1 MVRQSQRNGG
11 SLGESILKT
20 DRRTDGPTDGSSGN
34 LPAFRAALFED
45 AGLSRGADG
54 RLLASGVA
62 LEEIAREVG
71 TPAFVYNADAIR
83 ARFRQL
89 SGALASVSHRV
100 CYAVK
105 ANANLAVLRVLR
117 DLGAGADI
125 VSGGELRRVLA
136 AGFDPSTIVFSGV
149 GKTPAEL
156 EEAADRGIDQINIE
170 SLEELTALEG
180 IASGRTRPVRTGIRV
195 NPSVTVNTHPFI
207 STGTAAAKFG
217 IPADQVVETA
227 CRIAGH
233 PHLVLT
239 GLAMHLGSQL
249 LDVEP
254 YRTGVQRLA
263 DILAAVRAHGVTTIE
278 SVDVGGGLGIRY
290 HDEEPLGPARL
301 AEALLPVLGQLGVS
315 LHLEPGRYLVGA
327 AGVLLTSVLY
337 RKHSGGKDFVV
348 VDAGM
353 SDLVRP
359 SHYMAYHDI
368 VVTHDRNRAQR
379 QVDVVG
385 PICESGDFLALER
398 VIPEVEQGDTL
409 AVLGAGAYGFV
420 MGSHYNARPR
430 PVEVL
435 VDEGRWGV
443 VRRRETYEDL
453 VAGECVDPLTIDNCH
468 PEPKADPSLRPG

>member
-1 MVRQSQRNGG
+1 M
-11 SLGESILKT
+11 L
-20 DRRTDGPTDGSSGN
+20 
-34 LPAFRAALFED
+34 AA
-45 AGLSRGADG
+45 
-54 RLLASGVA
+54 GVA
-62 LEEIAREVG
+62 LEDIAREVG

-83 ARFRQL
+83 ARFQELR
-89 SGALASVSHRV
+89 GALSAVPHRI

-136 AGFDPSTIVFSGV
+136 AGFDPATIVFSGV

-156 EEAADRGIDQINIE
+156 AEACERGIDQINIE
-170 SLEELTALEG
+170 SLEELGALEA
-180 IASGRTRPVRTGIRV
+180 IAASRDRPVRTGIRV

-227 CRIAGH
+227 RRISSH
-233 PHLVLT
+233 PRLVLT
-239 GLAMHLGSQL
+239 GIAMHLGSQL

-254 YRTGVQRLA
+254 YRAGVQRLA
-263 DILAAVRAHGVTTIE
+263 DILASIRALGITTIE

-290 HDEEPLGPARL
+290 KDERPLGPARL
-301 AEALLPVLGQLGVS
+301 AEAILPVLGPLGVT
-315 LHLEPGRYLVGA
+315 LHLEPGRFLVGA
-327 AGVLLTSVLY
+327 AGLLLTTVLY

-368 VVTHDRNRAQR
+368 VVTRDLGRAQR
-379 QVDVVG
+379 PVDVVG

-398 VIPEVEQGDTL
+398 DLPAVDQGDTL
-409 AVLGAGAYGFV
+409 VVLGAGAYGFV

-430 PVEVL
+430 PAEVL
-435 VDEGRWGV
+435 VDSGRWGV
-443 VRRRETYEDL
+443 ARRRETYEDL
-453 VAGECVDPLTIDNCH
+453 VEGEVVNPLSTD
-468 PEPKADPSLRPG
+468 K

>member
-1 MVRQSQRNGG
+1 VSEN
-11 SLGESILKT
+11 
-20 DRRTDGPTDGSSGN
+20 
-34 LPAFRAALFED
+34 
-45 AGLSRGADG
+45 
-54 RLLASGVA
+54 SGVCSPRA
-62 LEEIAREVG
+62 SIRRPSCSAARQ
-71 TPAFVYNADAIR
+71 DA
-83 ARFRQL
+83 
-89 SGALASVSHRV
+89 
-100 CYAVK
+100 
-105 ANANLAVLRVLR
+105 
-117 DLGAGADI
+117 
-125 VSGGELRRVLA
+125 
-136 AGFDPSTIVFSGV
+136 
-149 GKTPAEL
+149 AEL

-170 SLEELTALEG
+170 SLEELTALER
-180 IASGRTRPVRTGIRV
+180 IASSRTRPVRTGIRV

-227 CRIAGH
+227 RRIAAH

-239 GLAMHLGSQL
+239 GIAMHLGSQL

-254 YRTGVQRLA
+254 YRAGVQRLA
-263 DILAAVRAHGVTTIE
+263 DILAAVRAHRVMTIE
-278 SVDVGGGLGIRY
+278 SVDIGGGLGIRY
-290 HDEEPLGPARL
+290 HDEEPPGPDRL
-301 AEALLPVLGQLGVS
+301 AEALLPVLGPLGVS

-327 AGVLLTSVLY
+327 AGVLLTNVLY

-398 VIPEVEQGDTL
+398 GIPEVEQGDTL

-435 VDEGRWGV
+435 VDQGRWGIA
-443 VRRRETYEDL
+443 RRRERYEDL
-453 VAGECVDPLTIDNCH
+453 VMGEIVDPLAID
-468 PEPKADPSLRPG
+468 K

>member
-1 MVRQSQRNGG
+1 M
-11 SLGESILKT
+11 T
-20 DRRTDGPTDGSSGN
+20 D
-34 LPAFRAALFED
+34 FRPALFED
-45 AGLSRGADG
+45 AGLSRDADG
-54 RLLASGVA
+54 RLLASAVP
-62 LEEIAREVG
+62 LDDIAAQVG

-83 ARFRQL
+83 ARFEDL
-89 SGALASVSHRV
+89 SRALAGIPHRV

-136 AGFDPSTIVFSGV
+136 AGFDPAMIVFSGV
-149 GKTPAEL
+149 GKTPDEL
-156 EEAADRGIDQINIE
+156 REACERGIGQINIE
-170 SLEELTALEG
+170 SLEELTALEA
-180 IASGRTRPVRTGIRV
+180 IATSRADRVRVGIRV

-227 CRIAGH
+227 GRIAGH
-233 PHLVLT
+233 PKLVLS
-239 GLAMHLGSQL
+239 GIAMHLGSQL
-249 LDVEP
+249 LDAEP
-254 YRTGVQRLA
+254 YRAGAQRLA
-263 DILAAVRAHGVTTIE
+263 DVVGAIRGLGISTIE

-290 HDEEPLGPARL
+290 RDERPLGPSRL
-301 AEALLPVLGQLGVS
+301 AEAILPVIGPLGVS
-315 LHLEPGRYLVGA
+315 LHLEPGRFLVGA
-327 AGVLLTSVLY
+327 AGLLLATVLY
-337 RKHSGGKDFVV
+337 RKHAGGKDFVV
-348 VDAGM
+348 IDAGM

-368 VVTHDRNRAQR
+368 VVTREQGRRLR

-398 VIPEVEQGDTL
+398 DIPEVEQGDTL

-430 PVEVL
+430 PAEVL
-435 VDEGRWGV
+435 VDGGRWGV
-443 VRRRETYEDL
+443 ARKRESYEDL
-453 VAGECVDPLTIDNCH
+453 VAGEAVTPIARSPDH
-468 PEPKADPSLRPG
+468 

>member
-1 MVRQSQRNGG
+1 MS
-11 SLGESILKT
+11 
-20 DRRTDGPTDGSSGN
+20 D
-34 LPAFRAALFED
+34 FRAALFED
-45 AGLSRGADG
+45 AGLSRDEGG
-54 RLLASGVA
+54 RLLASRVP
-62 LEEIAREVG
+62 LDDIARDVG
-71 TPAFVYNADAIR
+71 TPTFVYNADAIR
-83 ARFRQL
+83 ARFREL
-89 SGALASVSHRV
+89 SGALAGVPHRI

-136 AGFDPSTIVFSGV
+136 AGFDPRTVVFSGV
-149 GKTPAEL
+149 GKTPDEL
-156 EEAADRGIDQINIE
+156 REACEHGIDQINIE
-170 SLEELTALEG
+170 SLEELAAIEAL
-180 IASGRTRPVRTGIRV
+180 AATLSRPVRVGIRV

-227 CRIAGH
+227 KRISGH
-233 PHLVLT
+233 PKLVLT
-239 GLAMHLGSQL
+239 GIAMHLGSQL

-254 YRTGVQRLA
+254 YRAGAERLA
-263 DILAAVRAHGVTTIE
+263 DILRAIRGLGVSTVE

-290 HDEEPLGPARL
+290 RDERPLGPSRL
-301 AEALLPVLGQLGVS
+301 AEAICPVLAPLGVS

-327 AGVLLTSVLY
+327 AGLLLATVLY
-337 RKHSGGKDFVV
+337 RKHSGGKDFVI

-368 VVTHDRNRAQR
+368 VVTREQGRPLR

-398 VIPEVEQGDTL
+398 DIPGVEQGDTI

-430 PVEVL
+430 PAEVL
-435 VDEGRWGV
+435 VDGAGWGV
-443 VRRRETYEDL
+443 ARKRERYEDL
-453 VAGECVDPLTIDNCH
+453 VAGEQVDPIARSPDH
-468 PEPKADPSLRPG
+468 QIARSSEVS